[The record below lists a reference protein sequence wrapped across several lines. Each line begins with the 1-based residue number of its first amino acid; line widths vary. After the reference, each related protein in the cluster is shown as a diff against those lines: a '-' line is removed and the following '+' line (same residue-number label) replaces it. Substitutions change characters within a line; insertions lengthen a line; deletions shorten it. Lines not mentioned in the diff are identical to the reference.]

1 MSSLKQELSPVS
13 PFLYQVSSTL
23 PDLPLT
29 GHHVTLVDDD
39 SSPAPRTNPPEVF
52 PKPPSVKISRPKG
65 LDKSF
70 HEKVFNETKN

>member
-1 MSSLKQELSPVS
+1 MDE
-13 PFLYQVSSTL
+13 TL

-29 GHHVTLVDDD
+29 DHHVKPVNDD
-39 SSPAPRTNPPEVF
+39 SSSIPRTNPPEVF